1 MNLEALQAHQ
11 DAKAR
16 LHVVVHGVTVPT
28 PALLA
33 VLKRGVNTWQDQHTQ
48 DGDAIHVLIKTLED
62 LRPEVTK
69 YRF

>member
-1 MNLEALQAHQ
+1 MTLEALQAHQ

-16 LHVVVHGVTVPT
+16 LSVVVHGVTVPT

-33 VLKRGVNTWQDQHTQ
+33 VLKRGMNTWQDQHTQ
-48 DGDAIHVLIKTLED
+48 DGADLRKLIETLEA
-62 LRPEVTK
+62 LRPGVTK